1 MTGPGSGLLR
11 DAVPHAR
18 GGPGT
23 GGAAVPDR
31 LLAYR
36 DDGPAVLLIGR
47 LLGRPGRQRP
57 SPPVAV
63 AASLLLTAALLA
75 AGTAGW
81 PAAAALAPVMAA
93 VLAGPSARRP
103 LDGRIDWLVPP
114 GLRTIEYGYL
124 AALGFAQG
132 VAAPLVYVLLAV
144 LAYHHYD
151 IVYRTHQ
158 GFGAAGPLRRAGLG
172 WDGRMLAAGLAGLA
186 GWAGLSGALP
196 FAYAALAV
204 YLGVLSVGESV
215 AVWARTGLTGGRGAG
230 RDAVRGGVTG
240 HLEEEEA

>member
-18 GGPGT
+18 GGPGA

-31 LLAYR
+31 LRAYR
-36 DDGPAVLLIGR
+36 DDGPVVLLIGR
-47 LLGRPGRQRP
+47 LGWERP

-63 AASLLLTAALLA
+63 GLSLLLTAVLLA
-75 AGTAGW
+75 AGAGGW
-81 PAAAALAPVMAA
+81 YAAAALAPPLAA
-93 VLAGPSARRP
+93 GLTGPSARRP
-103 LDGRIDWLVPP
+103 LEGRIDWLVPP

-172 WDGRMLAAGLAGLA
+172 WDGRMLVAGLAGLA

-204 YLGVLSVGESV
+204 YLGVLFVGDSV
-215 AVWARTGLTGGRGAG
+215 AAWARTVPMSGRGAG